1 MVDIEPILHVNQS
14 VWTPD
19 FSFCQI
25 LAVRPPQHQRGLS
38 SSHNTPSVCSP
49 VVPVRQVLP
58 SPSSACLLEFDNTCV
73 SVRLS
78 PDFFQF
84 RNVVPACYRSTKSL
98 VFVHIRQDQILSL
111 LFCESH
117 FFFFCV
123 FPRSLCFLS
132 TLSAAFSSAGLRCCC
147 TVRRNTELQVDQKPL
162 QHRTAVSFSVSHPHN
177 SSRAT
182 EKSRSGGKEATA
194 EVEEKGRGGLGGV

>member
-117 FFFFCV
+117 FFFF
-123 FPRSLCFLS
+123 LCFHARFAS
-132 TLSAAFSSAGLRCCC
+132 YPHCRRCSAQQGCAAAAQSAVTQSC
-147 TVRRNTELQVDQKPL
+147 K
-162 QHRTAVSFSVSHPHN
+162 
-177 SSRAT
+177 
-182 EKSRSGGKEATA
+182 
-194 EVEEKGRGGLGGV
+194 

>member
-98 VFVHIRQDQILSL
+98 CPHPSRSDSL
-111 LFCESH
+111 APLLRVPL
-117 FFFFCV
+117 FFFVCFHARFASYPHCRR
-123 FPRSLCFLS
+123 RSAQQGCAAAAQ
-132 TLSAAFSSAGLRCCC
+132 SAVTQSC
-147 TVRRNTELQVDQKPL
+147 K
-162 QHRTAVSFSVSHPHN
+162 
-177 SSRAT
+177 
-182 EKSRSGGKEATA
+182 
-194 EVEEKGRGGLGGV
+194 